1 MDQGADS
8 QGGISVKDCIRIE
21 ARRFPVV
28 IKNNACGEATNDTII
43 LSKQQLQAAQLVGQ
57 SSKELICRLYQRQCC
72 KVLDIGKAEKK
83 TLIVDLDA
91 LWGMFDS

>member
-1 MDQGADS
+1 MNNTIA
-8 QGGISVKDCIRIE
+8 IE

-28 IKNNACGEATNDTII
+28 IKNNAIGEVTNDTII

-57 SSKELICRLYQRQCC
+57 SSKELICRLYQRQGC

-83 TLIVDLDA
+83 TVNVDLDT
-91 LWGMFDS
+91 LWGC